1 MTPPPTRPTEGQLID
16 NDDDAEES
24 IEWPEIVEEEVRDRR
39 APVVPRKGNK
49 LKSCKKQSLW
59 KDIKGL

>member
-1 MTPPPTRPTEGQLID
+1 MID